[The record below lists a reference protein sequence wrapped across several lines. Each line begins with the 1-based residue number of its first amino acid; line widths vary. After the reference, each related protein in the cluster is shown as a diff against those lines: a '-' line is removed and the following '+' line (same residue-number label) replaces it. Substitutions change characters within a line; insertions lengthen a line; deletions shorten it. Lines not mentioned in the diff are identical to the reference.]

1 MQQITF
7 KIEGGEDVVAYALE
21 GENLLEVARKVN
33 VAIDAPCSGNGSC
46 GKCRVR
52 LASGNL
58 VCPPNR
64 HISDEESK
72 EGWILACEAAVG
84 SEDIVIEVPDIASA
98 YRSRMK
104 IADLSDKRE
113 AEIFENI
120 KNSIFSTGIG
130 MGTGLKKI
138 YVELIPP
145 SLDDPM
151 ADIERVGNAIEEK
164 TGTPVKLEY
173 FALKKLPNI
182 IRESDFSFCCLI
194 KQEEGCSVLL
204 DLWDEHDDHPIFG
217 LAMDIGTT
225 TVSAVI
231 VDIETGEIISKASS
245 GNGQV
250 RYGADIINRIV
261 EATKKGGLEKLQ
273 KAVIEETI
281 IPIIDTMCVSTEI
294 RNEWIYTVCI
304 TANTTMNHLLLGIY
318 PDYIRKEPYVPTFM
332 ELTGIKASDI
342 SINTYPG
349 ADIILAPNIGSY
361 VGGDITA
368 GTLSSMMWNDS
379 EFSLFIDLGTNGEI
393 VFGNCDFLVGCACS
407 AGPAFEG
414 GDISCGMRAT
424 DGAIESVQI
433 DSETLEPTFGIIGPK
448 GQKPIGLCGS
458 GLIDCVAEMARAGI
472 INPAGKIIADGKRI
486 KQSEHGTKSYVLAFR
501 EDTGGTKDI
510 ELTEIDLDNFI
521 RAKGAIFSA
530 IKTMLEALDF
540 DLNVIS
546 RVIIAGGIGSG
557 INIDNSIRIGMLPD
571 INRKCY
577 TYIGNSSLAGA
588 YAMLISDEASQKVM
602 ELARNM
608 TYMDL
613 SSNPYYMDEFVS
625 ACFIPHTNMEY
636 FPSLREEIENETRKP
651 QSSDIQP
658 GKQRG

>member
-250 RYGADIINRIV
+250 RWGGYNQQDCGGH
-261 EATKKGGLEKLQ
+261 KKAAWKSC
-273 KAVIEETI
+273 K
-281 IPIIDTMCVSTEI
+281 
-294 RNEWIYTVCI
+294 
-304 TANTTMNHLLLGIY
+304 
-318 PDYIRKEPYVPTFM
+318 
-332 ELTGIKASDI
+332 
-342 SINTYPG
+342 
-349 ADIILAPNIGSY
+349 GS
-361 VGGDITA
+361 
-368 GTLSSMMWNDS
+368 N
-379 EFSLFIDLGTNGEI
+379 
-393 VFGNCDFLVGCACS
+393 
-407 AGPAFEG
+407 
-414 GDISCGMRAT
+414 
-424 DGAIESVQI
+424 
-433 DSETLEPTFGIIGPK
+433 
-448 GQKPIGLCGS
+448 
-458 GLIDCVAEMARAGI
+458 
-472 INPAGKIIADGKRI
+472 
-486 KQSEHGTKSYVLAFR
+486 
-501 EDTGGTKDI
+501 
-510 ELTEIDLDNFI
+510 
-521 RAKGAIFSA
+521 
-530 IKTMLEALDF
+530 
-540 DLNVIS
+540 
-546 RVIIAGGIGSG
+546 
-557 INIDNSIRIGMLPD
+557 
-571 INRKCY
+571 
-577 TYIGNSSLAGA
+577 
-588 YAMLISDEASQKVM
+588 
-602 ELARNM
+602 
-608 TYMDL
+608 
-613 SSNPYYMDEFVS
+613 
-625 ACFIPHTNMEY
+625 
-636 FPSLREEIENETRKP
+636 
-651 QSSDIQP
+651 
-658 GKQRG
+658 